1 MIQEKRNDQLVDNAT
16 DLFKSDDDREYF
28 EIDNGLIFDDD
39 EVEDFDFDEFDRDI
53 KLQAFCNKVKEMNVD
68 DVSIRWI
75 QATYRCAFEKARA
88 IKKYL
93 NKIGILHTIEI

>member
-1 MIQEKRNDQLVDNAT
+1 MIQEKRNDQLVDDAT

-28 EIDNGLIFDDD
+28 EIDNGLIFDD
-39 EVEDFDFDEFDRDI
+39 EVDDFDFDEFDRDT
-53 KLQAFCNKVKEMNVD
+53 KLQAFCNKVKEMNVE

-75 QATYRCAFEKARA
+75 QANYRCAFEKARA

-93 NKIGILHTIEI
+93 NEKDILHTIEI

>member
-39 EVEDFDFDEFDRDI
+39 EVVDFDFDEFDKDA
-53 KLQAFCNKVKEMNVD
+53 KLQTFCNKVKEMNVD
-68 DVSIRWI
+68 DVSNRWI

-93 NKIGILHTIEI
+93 NKKGILHTIEI